1 MTPGTAL
8 SLARPVGDR
17 AARTPAFVN
26 GAAEEAPG
34 DSEDEAAGL
43 LAALGGA
50 AVLLDAGLRVALLTP
65 AAARIIGVA
74 APPPGAGETLSD
86 LLGRSRLGPAAR
98 RALAALVRP
107 DGTGSARLGSAR
119 LCSGMGAKILARR
132 VALPRRRTA
141 LLLTADRPPPGPAL
155 GAGVDPL
162 TGLADRAAFIAAVTA
177 RLGETAAEGGGAF
190 GVLVLDLDRFHVVND
205 TLGPAIGDQV
215 LIAVAGRLRAAL
227 RAGDLPARLNG
238 DEFAV
243 LVHDDAGTAALEGL
257 TRRLMDVVGRP
268 YLPDGQPVSLSL
280 SAGIARA
287 PDDGTAADTLLRRA
301 AIALH
306 AAKAA
311 GRARLAAFMPEMQ
324 ARSETRRQMETD
336 LRRAFALRQFEL
348 HYQPQVELP
357 GNRLFGF
364 EALLRWRHPV
374 HGFIPPD
381 QFVPLA
387 EEVGLIA
394 PIGAWVLAAA
404 CAEATR
410 WPAPLTVAVN
420 VSGLQFEQG
429 DLLEAVAAALD
440 RCGLAPERLEI
451 EITESALLVNP
462 DATLAILHRLRERG
476 VRIAMDDFGTGYSSL
491 TRLQSFPFDRIK
503 IDRSFVSGPRG
514 LAEGRAIVRAIAGL
528 GASLGMRTI
537 AEGVETE
544 AQLASVRAEGCT
556 EVQGYLFGRPAAAC
570 ELPRVIADFGRRAAQ
585 GAEIPA

>member
-17 AARTPAFVN
+17 AARAPAFAN
-26 GAAEEAPG
+26 GAAGEAPG
-34 DSEDEAAGL
+34 ESEDEAAGL
-43 LAALGGA
+43 LAALAGP
-50 AVLLDAGLRVALLTP
+50 AVLLGADLGVDLLTE
-65 AAARIIGVA
+65 AAARLLGVA
-74 APPPGAGETLSD
+74 AHPTGAGEKLKD
-86 LLGRSRLGPAAR
+86 LLARSRLGPAAR
-98 RALAALVRP
+98 QALGSLARL
-107 DGTGSARLGSAR
+107 DGKGSACLR
-119 LCSGMGAKILARR
+119 SGAGAKILARR
-132 VALPRRRTA
+132 VALPHRRTA
-141 LLLTADRPPPGPAL
+141 LLLTPDRPPPEAPLCQHA
-155 GAGVDPL
+155 DPL
-162 TGLADRAAFIAAVTA
+162 TGLADRAGFTAAVTA
-177 RLGETAAEGGGAF
+177 RLGQTPAEGGGAF

-215 LIAVAGRLRAAL
+215 LVAIAGRLRAAL

-243 LVHDDAGTAALEGL
+243 LVHDDAGTAELEGL
-257 TRRLMDVVGRP
+257 ARRLMDALGRP

-280 SAGIARA
+280 SVGIARA
-287 PDDGTAADTLLRRA
+287 PEDGTAADTLLRRA

-311 GRARLAAFMPEMQ
+311 GRARLAAFTPEMQ

-357 GNRLFGF
+357 DNRLFGF
-364 EALLRWRHPV
+364 EALLRWRHPAR
-374 HGFIPPD
+374 GFIPPD

-429 DLLEAVAAALD
+429 DLLEAVGSALA
-440 RCGLAPERLEI
+440 RSGLAPERLEI

-462 DATLAILHRLRERG
+462 DATLGILHRLRERG

-503 IDRSFVSGPRG
+503 IDRSFVSGRRG

-544 AQLASVRAEGCT
+544 EQLASVRAEGCT
-556 EVQGYLFGRPAAAC
+556 EVQGYLFGRPMAVG
-570 ELPRVIADFGRRAAQ
+570 ELAEVIAGFGRCATQ
-585 GAEIPA
+585 VTEIPA